1 MPRLS
6 QDRNLPV
13 AITNLRLCS
22 ALLNCGAL
30 GVANAFDKSSAEYLY
45 IYDDSKLG
53 YTDWT
58 DVALEFVP
66 KCFVAKIP
74 TIIRLFC
81 YHLITESLLGEILL
95 QEAYVTV
102 CF

>member
-22 ALLNCGAL
+22 ALQYCGAL

-58 DVALEFVP
+58 DVAPEFVS
-66 KCFVAKIP
+66 KCFVATNP
-74 TIIRLFC
+74 NNNTIVC
-81 YHLITESLLGEILL
+81 YHLITESLLEKVLL
-95 QEAYVTV
+95 QEAYVMV